1 MDPVRNPYTPGAGS
15 QPPALT
21 GRDEQLESFRVL
33 LERLR
38 LGRPEKS
45 MVITGLRGVGKTVLL
60 NTFEGI
66 AENVGF
72 LTAKTEITHGTE
84 FKPMIARMTRR
95 ALLSLSAWDRMKDR
109 ARRAA
114 GVLKAFTL
122 KLPDGPELGVDIDA
136 IPGLADSGNLGE
148 DLADLFVAL
157 GAAAQ
162 EHETGVAF
170 LIDEIQFLKRSE
182 LEALIAALHQTSQK
196 ALPVTLVGAGLPQ
209 LPALAGAAKSYAE
222 RLFDFP
228 TIGRLGSQAASLAL
242 ELPAKNEGAS
252 FDPEATNEILEY
264 TEGYPYFLQEYGK
277 HVWNLAK
284 GTRITHADVK
294 RAEPLVQLQLDESF
308 FRVRVARVTHAEL
321 KYLAAMA
328 EMGRGPYRSGE
339 IAVQLGR
346 TGPEGVAPTRARL
359 IEKGLVYSPA
369 HGLNEFTVPQFDA
382 YMRRVHPLGVL
393 RGDS

>member
-72 LTAKTEITHGTE
+72 RTAKTEITHGTE

-162 EHETGVAF
+162 C
-170 LIDEIQFLKRSE
+170 
-182 LEALIAALHQTSQK
+182 
-196 ALPVTLVGAGLPQ
+196 PWP
-209 LPALAGAAKSYAE
+209 
-222 RLFDFP
+222 
-228 TIGRLGSQAASLAL
+228 
-242 ELPAKNEGAS
+242 
-252 FDPEATNEILEY
+252 
-264 TEGYPYFLQEYGK
+264 
-277 HVWNLAK
+277 
-284 GTRITHADVK
+284 
-294 RAEPLVQLQLDESF
+294 
-308 FRVRVARVTHAEL
+308 
-321 KYLAAMA
+321 
-328 EMGRGPYRSGE
+328 
-339 IAVQLGR
+339 
-346 TGPEGVAPTRARL
+346 
-359 IEKGLVYSPA
+359 
-369 HGLNEFTVPQFDA
+369 
-382 YMRRVHPLGVL
+382 
-393 RGDS
+393 

>member
-1 MDPVRNPYTPGAGS
+1 
-15 QPPALT
+15 
-21 GRDEQLESFRVL
+21 
-33 LERLR
+33 
-38 LGRPEKS
+38 

-66 AENVGF
+66 AEDVGF
-72 LTAKTEITHGTE
+72 RTAKTEITHGTD
-84 FKPMIARMTRR
+84 FKPMFARMTRR

-109 ARRAA
+109 ALRAA

-122 KLPDGPELGVDIDA
+122 KLPDGPELGVDIEA

-148 DLADLFVAL
+148 DLADLLVAL

-170 LIDEIQFLKRSE
+170 LIDEIQFLKKSE

-209 LPALAGAAKSYAE
+209 LPSLAGAAKSYAE

-228 TIGRLGSQAASLAL
+228 TIGRLGTRAASQAL

-252 FDPEATNEILEY
+252 FDPEATNQILEY

-284 GTRITHADVK
+284 GTRITQADVK

-308 FRVRVARVTHAEL
+308 FRVRVARVTLAEL

-328 EMGRGPYRSGE
+328 EMGPGPYRSGE
-339 IAVQLGR
+339 IATRLGR
-346 TGPEGVAPTRARL
+346 AGPERVAPTRARL
-359 IEKGLVYSPA
+359 IEKGLIYSPA
-369 HGLNEFTVPQFDA
+369 HGLNEFTVPQFDS
-382 YMRRVHPLGVL
+382 YVRRVHPLRAL
-393 RGDS
+393 RDDS